1 MGMPDPSTAGFC
13 LRTSGRGS
21 GPWWWRTRGG
31 DELDQVRMQREVA
44 RAGGIA
50 AVRAGDEP
58 VEGNGDV
65 VDELSQGVS
74 SLAGIS

>member
-1 MGMPDPSTAGFC
+1 
-13 LRTSGRGS
+13 
-21 GPWWWRTRGG
+21 
-31 DELDQVRMQREVA
+31 MQREVA